1 MEIFKL
7 FGSVLVET
15 SGADQALDK
24 TGKKSEG
31 LTTKIGKF
39 IKSAAKWA
47 VGIATGVTA
56 AGATVFKMASET
68 AEAADTINKMSQKL
82 GMSRK
87 AFQEWDYVLS
97 QNGMS
102 IEGLES
108 GMETLS
114 FNIADAVANSEDARA
129 AFEKVGLGIEDLG
142 SKSREEVFNAVIAG
156 LQGMED
162 TATRAAL
169 ADELLGGAAL
179 DLTPL
184 LNQTADATQALK
196 DKANDMGM
204 VMGDKAVNAG
214 VAFTDAMDTLKR
226 SANGVKN
233 TLGAALLPVI
243 TKGVEYI
250 GEKAPAI
257 VSTVESVSTKVQTLN
272 QWIKEHETLM
282 TIIAIV
288 LATAA
293 AAVAVY
299 NISLHAGAIAT
310 AAMTA
315 ATTAFGAVMAFVTS
329 PITLVVAAIGA
340 LIAIIVLCVKHWD
353 TISATV
359 QRVAADIVTGISAV
373 PGNIATKATEMYQT
387 AVAWMQ
393 QFATG
398 IYEGFLELV
407 GKIGDWV
414 DENIITPITN
424 KASAVENAGEQII
437 NDLLSGLKSAWKS
450 VTSWFDGVWDSLF
463 NKSVNVS
470 ANNSGKV
477 TVSGYATGLNYV
489 PYDNFPAFLHKGEA
503 VLTAAQAKA
512 WRSSQLDQRPV
523 NNITVNQYIESVPQT
538 PVELAAATE
547 AYFELARWSK

>member
-15 SGADQALDK
+15 SGAENALDK

-31 LTTKIGKF
+31 LTTKIGNF
-39 IKSAAKWA
+39 IKTAAKWA
-47 VGIATGVTA
+47 VGIATSVVA
-56 AGATVFKMASET
+56 AGATVFKLASDT
-68 AEAADTINKMSQKL
+68 AQAADTIDKMSQKL

-87 AFQEWDYVLS
+87 SFQEWDYVLS

-102 IEGLES
+102 IESMES
-108 GMETLS
+108 GIEKLS
-114 FNIADAVANSEDARA
+114 FGIADALEGSENA
-129 AFEKVGLGIEDLG
+129 ATAFSKVGLSLEEI
-142 SKSREEVFNAVIAG
+142 SSMSREEVFDAVIAG

-162 TATRAAL
+162 NATRAAL
-169 ADELLGGAAL
+169 ADELLGGAAM

-226 SANGVKN
+226 SADGVKN
-233 TLGAALLPVI
+233 TLGASLLPII
-243 TKGVEYI
+243 TKGVDYVQ
-250 GEKAPAI
+250 EKLP
-257 VSTVESVSTKVQTLN
+257 VVVTTVESVSMKVQTLN
-272 QWIKEHETLM
+272 QWVKEHETLM
-282 TIIAIV
+282 TMIAIV

-293 AAVAVY
+293 AAVAIY
-299 NISLHAGAIAT
+299 NISLSAGAIAT
-310 AAMTA
+310 AVMTA

-329 PITLVVAAIGA
+329 PITLVVVAIGA

-359 QRVAADIVTGISAV
+359 QRVAEDVVAWISTV
-373 PGNIATKATEMYQT
+373 PGRIAEWATQMYQT
-387 AVAWMQ
+387 AVAWLQ

-414 DENIITPITN
+414 EENIITPIKD
-424 KASAVENAGEQII
+424 KATAAKAAGKKII
-437 NDLLSGLKSAWKS
+437 DDLLSGLKSAWTN
-450 VTSWFDGVWDSLF
+450 VVNWFNGVWDSLF
-463 NKSVNVS
+463 NRS
-470 ANNSGKV
+470 V
-477 TVSGYATGLNYV
+477 TVSADNNGNVTVGGYASGLSYV

-503 VLTAAQAKA
+503 VLTAAQAQA
-512 WRSSQLDQRPV
+512 WRSGYLEQRPV
-523 NNITVNQYIESVPQT
+523 NKIYLTQYIQSVPKT

-547 AYFELARWSK
+547 AYFELARWS

>member
-15 SGADQALDK
+15 SGADEALDK

-31 LTTKIGKF
+31 LTTKIGNF
-39 IKSAAKWA
+39 IKTAAKWA
-47 VGIATGVTA
+47 VGLGTSVAA
-56 AGATVFKMASET
+56 AGVTVFKLASEA
-68 AEAADTINKMSQKL
+68 AETADTIDKMSQKL

-87 AFQEWDYVLS
+87 SFQEWDYVLS

-114 FNIADAVANSEDARA
+114 FKIAEAVENSEEARD
-129 AFEKVGLGIEDLG
+129 AFEKVGLGIENIG
-142 SKSREEVFNAVIAG
+142 SMSREEVFNAVIAG

-169 ADELLGGAAL
+169 ADELLGGAAM

-184 LNQTADATQALK
+184 LNQTAEATQALK

-226 SANGVKN
+226 SADGVKN
-233 TLGAALLPVI
+233 TLGAALLPIV
-243 TKGVEYI
+243 TKGVDYVQ
-250 GEKAPAI
+250 EKLPTV
-257 VSTVESVSTKVQTLN
+257 VSTVESVSTKVQALN
-272 QWIKEHETLM
+272 QWMKEHETLM
-282 TIIAIV
+282 TMIAIV
-288 LATAA
+288 MATAA

-299 NISLHAGAIAT
+299 NISLEAAAIKT
-310 AAMTA
+310 AIVTA
-315 ATTAFGAVMAFVTS
+315 ATTAYGAVMAFVTS

-359 QRVAADIVTGISAV
+359 QRVATDVITWISSI
-373 PGNIATKATEMYQT
+373 PGTIAEKATEMYQT
-387 AVAWMQ
+387 AVAWLQ

-414 DENIITPITN
+414 EENVITPITD
-424 KASAVENAGEQII
+424 KDTAVKNAGKKII
-437 NDLLSGLKSAWKS
+437 DSLLSGLKSAWTNVS
-450 VTSWFDGVWDSLF
+450 NWFESVWDSLF
-463 NKSVNVS
+463 NRSVTVS
-470 ANNSGKV
+470 ANNNGKV
-477 TVSGYATGLNYV
+477 TVGGYATGLRYV

-503 VLTAAQAKA
+503 VLTATQAQE
-512 WRSSQLDQRPV
+512 WRSGNLGQRPV
-523 NNITVNQYIESVPQT
+523 TKVYLTQYIQSVPQT
-538 PVELAAATE
+538 PVELAATTE
-547 AYFELARWSK
+547 AYFELARWS

>member
-15 SGADQALDK
+15 SGAENALDK

-31 LTTKIGKF
+31 LTNKIGNF
-39 IKSAAKWA
+39 IKTAAKWA
-47 VGIATGVTA
+47 VGIATGVAA
-56 AGATVFKMASET
+56 AGATVFKLASET
-68 AEAADTINKMSQKL
+68 AEAADTIDKMSQKL

-114 FNIADAVANSEDARA
+114 FNIADAVANSEDALA
-129 AFEKVGLGIEDLG
+129 AFEKVGLSVEDLG
-142 SKSREEVFNAVIAG
+142 SMSREEVFNAVIAG

-226 SANGVKN
+226 SADGVKN
-233 TLGAALLPVI
+233 TLGASLLPII
-243 TKGVEYI
+243 TKGVEYV

-257 VSTVESVSTKVQTLN
+257 ISTVESVSVKVQALN
-272 QWIKEHETLM
+272 QWMKENETVM
-282 TIIAIV
+282 TMIAII
-288 LATAA
+288 LATVA
-293 AAVAVY
+293 AAVAIY
-299 NISLHAGAIAT
+299 NISLEAAAIKT
-310 AAMTA
+310 AIVTA
-315 ATTAFGAVMAFVTS
+315 ATTAYGAVMAFVTS

-359 QRVAADIVTGISAV
+359 QRVAADVVAWIGAV
-373 PGNIATKATEMYQT
+373 PGNIAQKATEMYQT
-387 AVAWMQ
+387 AVAWLQ

-414 DENIITPITN
+414 EENIIAPITN
-424 KASAVENAGEQII
+424 KAAAAENAGEQII
-437 NDLLSGLKSAWKS
+437 ADLLNGLKNAWKS
-450 VTSWFDGVWDSLF
+450 VKTWFDNAWGSLF
-463 NKSVNVS
+463 DKDVNVE
-470 ANNSGKV
+470 ANGNGKV
-477 TVSGYATGLNYV
+477 SVSGYASGLAYV
-489 PYDNFPAFLHKGEA
+489 PYDNFPAYLHKGEA
-503 VLTAAQAKA
+503 VLTALQAKA
-512 WRSSQLDQRPV
+512 WRSGFLEQKPT
-523 NNITVNQYIESVPQT
+523 NHITLNQYIQTVPQT
-538 PVELAAATE
+538 PVELAAAME
-547 AYFELARWSK
+547 AYFEMARWS

>member
-15 SGADQALDK
+15 SSADQALDK

-31 LTTKIGKF
+31 LTTKIGNF
-39 IKSAAKWA
+39 IKIAAKWA
-47 VGIATGVTA
+47 VGLGAGVAA
-56 AGATVFKMASET
+56 AGATVFKLASNVAQT
-68 AEAADTINKMSQKL
+68 ADTIDKMSQKL

-87 AFQEWDYVLS
+87 GFQEWDYVLS

-102 IEGLES
+102 IESLES
-108 GMETLS
+108 GIEKLS
-114 FNIADAVANSEDARA
+114 FGIADAMKGSEDAAA
-129 AFEKVGLGIEDLG
+129 AFSRVGLSLEDI
-142 SKSREEVFNAVIAG
+142 SSMSREEVFNAVIAG

-162 TATRAAL
+162 SASRAAL
-169 ADELLGGAAL
+169 ADELLGGVAM
-179 DLTPL
+179 DLLPL

-204 VMGDKAVNAG
+204 VMGDGAVNAG

-226 SANGVKN
+226 SADGVKN

-243 TKGVEYI
+243 TKGVDYVQ
-250 GEKAPAI
+250 EKIPVV
-257 VSTVESVSTKVQTLN
+257 VSTVESVSAKVQALN
-272 QWIKEHETLM
+272 QWVKEHETLM
-282 TIIAIV
+282 SIIAIV

-293 AAVAVY
+293 AAVAIY
-299 NISLHAGAIAT
+299 NISLEAAAIKT
-310 AAMTA
+310 AVVTA
-315 ATTAFGAVMAFVTS
+315 ATTAYGAVMAFVTS

-353 TISATV
+353 AISTTV
-359 QRVAADIVTGISAV
+359 QRVAADVVAWIGTV
-373 PGNIATKATEMYQT
+373 PGNIAAKATEMYQT
-387 AVAWMQ
+387 AVAWLQ
-393 QFATG
+393 QFETG

-424 KASAVENAGEQII
+424 KASAVENAGKQII
-437 NDLLSGLKSAWKS
+437 DDLLSGLKSAWKS

-512 WRSSQLDQRPV
+512 WRSGQLDQRPV
-523 NNITVNQYIESVPQT
+523 NHFTINQYIESVPQT
-538 PVELAAATE
+538 PVELAATTE
-547 AYFELARWSK
+547 AYFELARWS